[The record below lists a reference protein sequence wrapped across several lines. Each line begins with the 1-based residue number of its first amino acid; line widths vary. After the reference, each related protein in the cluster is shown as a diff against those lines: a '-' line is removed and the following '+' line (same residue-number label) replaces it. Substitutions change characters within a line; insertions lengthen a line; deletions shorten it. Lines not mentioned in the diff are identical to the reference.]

1 MSEEE
6 AVLATTVTLAVGLVG
21 CSKSPKDTFVDAHAD
36 LQKAKT
42 YESDSKITAK
52 LDGAG
57 KPEYEQVSKILDSA
71 QIKFNTLANV
81 DKEQYEVK
89 YNLNLD
95 QGPMKIDLT
104 VPVYMENSKVYM
116 KADEFEKMTS
126 FYGGMELPSELK
138 GKIIELDTGKNVDKE
153 KQKQL
158 QEKMQEDLYKIVKD
172 VPKENFKKTDNTVSV
187 SIPGNKASE
196 LVEKYLKEGMKAAGQ
211 EVDKNTAKELE
222 KALKENVEFG
232 NIVVNSTI
240 EKGEVKKEVFTIP
253 VTVKSDGEKVTLK
266 LKVENTY
273 KQFNKP
279 VKFSF
284 NVDKKNVIKFEDFQ
298 KKLTDI
304 QSEGFEVT
312 SEEF

>member
-1 MSEEE
+1 MKKL

-42 YESDSKITAK
+42 YESSAKITAK

-57 KPEYEQVSKILDSA
+57 KPEYEQVSKVLDSA
-71 QIKFNTLANV
+71 QIKFNTLANI

-95 QGPMKIDLT
+95 QGPMKIDLA
-104 VPVYMENSKVYM
+104 VPVYMENNKVYL
-116 KADEFEKMTS
+116 KVDEFEKMSS
-126 FYGGMELPSELK
+126 FYGGMDTPNELK
-138 GKIIELDTGKNVDKE
+138 GKIIELDTGKNVNQE
-153 KQKQL
+153 KQKQ
-158 QEKMQEDLYKIVKD
+158 MQEQMKDDLYKIVKD
-172 VPKENFKKTDNTVSV
+172 IPKEDFKKSDKAISV
-187 SIPGNKASE
+187 TIPGNKANA
-196 LVEKYLKEGMKAAGQ
+196 LVEKYVKEGMKVAGQ
-211 EVDKNTAKELE
+211 EVDKETAKELE
-222 KALKENVEFG
+222 KAMKENLEIG

-253 VTVKSDGEKVTLK
+253 VTIKSDGEKVTLK

-284 NVDKKNVIKFEDFQ
+284 NLDKKNVIKFEDFQ

-304 QSEGFEVT
+304 QSKQFEVA